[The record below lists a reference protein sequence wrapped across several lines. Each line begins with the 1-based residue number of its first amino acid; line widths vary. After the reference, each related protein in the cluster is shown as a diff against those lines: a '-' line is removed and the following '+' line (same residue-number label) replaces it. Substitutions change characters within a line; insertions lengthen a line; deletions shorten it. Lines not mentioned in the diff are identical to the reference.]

1 MKRHF
6 LLLATSLIFS
16 ALQAQI
22 IPHFTIIGLDQL
34 RGLPPTEFLPISPNP
49 ANESVLFSW
58 KQCSPQQVT
67 LRVADILG
75 SIAITIPLGEKI
87 VGLHD
92 KPFSTAALSPGTYV
106 ASLQIGPDIFTQ
118 QFVVLH

>member
-1 MKRHF
+1 MKRNF
-6 LLLATSLIFS
+6 LLLAILLVCN

-22 IPHFTIIGLDQL
+22 IPHFKMIDLNQL
-34 RGLPPTEFLPISPNP
+34 RDLPTSEFLPISPNP

-58 KQCSPQQVT
+58 KQYSPQPVT

-75 SIAITIPLGEKI
+75 SIAITLPLGEKN
-87 VGLHD
+87 VGMHD
-92 KPFSTAALSPGTYV
+92 KPFATAALTPGTYV
-106 ASLQIGPDIFTQ
+106 ASLQIGSDIFTQ